1 MKKIFCLVLSF
12 LLAVSGGAAFA
23 DDYISA
29 ERAAKVYEDILKMT
43 AKYVVPES
51 SKDGVAI
58 LVYVP
63 EESDTVIDAETGEKY
78 TLTEKQSE
86 SFEKQKPISIRYDA
100 VAEVRAADPNAQT
113 SFTEQEIKQ
122 TEFGGEV
129 MSAAELAEAA
139 EAIISAAE
147 NGLALGNCVYNAN
160 IPESGYECFAVLTYV
175 GADNQRSVSL
185 SFDAETGKLINLS
198 GKMSDPSAQPAV
210 SKDKAFDTAKEFA
223 QKYAPDEYAYCE
235 SGDKV
240 KEGARETD
248 PMFSFQ
254 RAHGGYEIMSLY
266 NRVDVSVD
274 SATGRVCY
282 YNLSWDDGLDF
293 ESPKGIISDE
303 KAARILLN
311 ACPPTELK
319 IDDGE
324 KIKAVY
330 ALDPDKP
337 CAVAA
342 KSGDILNPDGTVY
355 AAVEAPGLFER
366 LIEFFKSFFN

>member
-1 MKKIFCLVLSF
+1 MKKILCLVLAL

-29 ERAAKVYEDILKMT
+29 EKAANDYGDILKMT

-51 SKDGVAI
+51 SKDGTAI

-78 TLTEKQSE
+78 TLTENQAE
-86 SFEKQKPISIRYDA
+86 SLKKPISIRHDA
-100 VAEVRAADPNAQT
+100 VAETRAADPAVQT
-113 SFTEQEIKQ
+113 TFTEQEIKE

-129 MSAAELAEAA
+129 MSEAELAEAA
-139 EAIISAAE
+139 EDIISAAE
-147 NGLALGNCVYNAN
+147 NGLILGSCVYNAN

-175 GADNQRSVSL
+175 SADGQRSVSL
-185 SFDAETGKLINLS
+185 SFDAENGKLINLS
-198 GKMSDPSAQPAV
+198 GSMSDPSAPPVV
-210 SKDKAFDTAKEFA
+210 SKDKAFETAKEFA
-223 QKYAPDEYAYCE
+223 QKYAPDEYVRCE

-240 KEGARETD
+240 KEEARETD
-248 PMFSFQ
+248 PMFSFW
-254 RAHGGYEIMSLY
+254 RIHSGYEIMSLN
-266 NRVDVSVD
+266 NRIDVSVD
-274 SATGRVCY
+274 SATGNVCY
-282 YNLSWDDGLDF
+282 YNLYWDDRLNF

-311 ACPPTELK
+311 ACPPTVLK

-324 KIKAVY
+324 KTGAVY

-355 AAVEAPGLFER
+355 AAGETPGLLER
-366 LIEFFKSFFN
+366 VIEFFKSLFN

>member
-1 MKKIFCLVLSF
+1 MKKILCVVLAL
-12 LLAVSGGAAFA
+12 LLAVSGGAVFA

-29 ERAAKVYEDILKMT
+29 ERAAKNYGDILKMT

-51 SKDGVAI
+51 SKDGSAI

-78 TLTEKQSE
+78 TLTENQAERLK
-86 SFEKQKPISIRYDA
+86 KPISIRYDA
-100 VAEVRAADPNAQT
+100 AAELRAHDPSVQT

-122 TEFGGEV
+122 TEFGDDV

-139 EAIISAAE
+139 EDIISAAE
-147 NGLALGNCVYNAN
+147 NGLAFENCVYNAN
-160 IPESGYECFAVLTYV
+160 IPESGYECIAGLTYV
-175 GADNQRSVSL
+175 GADNQRSAFL

-198 GKMSDPSAQPAV
+198 GNMSEPSAQPVV
-210 SKDKAFDTAKEFA
+210 SKDKAFETAKEFA
-223 QKYAPDEYAYCE
+223 QKYAPDEYATCE
-235 SGDKV
+235 SGNKV

-254 RAHGGYEIMSLY
+254 RVQNGYEIMSLY
-266 NRVDVSVD
+266 NRIDVSVD
-274 SATGRVCY
+274 SATGKVCY
-282 YNLSWDDGLDF
+282 YNLYWDGGLNF
-293 ESPKGIISDE
+293 ESPKGMISDE

-311 ACPPTELK
+311 ACPPTVLK

-342 KSGDILNPDGTVY
+342 KSGDILSPDGTVY
-355 AAVEAPGLFER
+355 AAGEAPGLLER
-366 LIEFFKSFFN
+366 VIEFFKSLFN